1 MAPACTVQDWVFTQP
16 QVCSPGTNHLDLTYA
31 WSPTSTCRRGHPL
44 PPTYPLQCPYV
55 PFNSPFG
62 FAITVLTGI
71 GLMTSLVYMLMLA
84 WYRRSNPIKM
94 ASFVFCEV
102 ILLGSVLMY
111 MTSFFMTDIPVL
123 WKCNIS
129 IWVLVIGFGMTFG
142 GLFVKLMR
150 IYKIFSN
157 KGLKVIRVTDWFL
170 FKNLLII
177 IGFEIAALL
186 IWTLTNGGPQMV
198 NTSIGMEPTQ
208 NITIYRDMCNFG
220 SSGALVT
227 LGAVNLVLIILAVGV
242 AFATWSVP
250 TQYNETKVII
260 TSVFGVAFGCF
271 VCVPLLFVV
280 PSASVAMI
288 VGPAI
293 DIVLLF
299 SMAVFCVPKL
309 YESIRLENRRAS
321 RSSTKPGCCG
331 WASAKAKSTQGSRSS
346 KTKASKDSASGDMER
361 HLSEIS
367 DSEEY
372 NIRMNPTALAPAVR
386 RNVRNASNSNNSD
399 NDAQSAI
406 RRFNLGLSSTPAN
419 QGFCPHCGL
428 GIGDCGER

>member
-1 MAPACTVQDWVFTQP
+1 MTDKLITPVVRSWRISGLLHAQP
-16 QVCSPGTNHLDLTYA
+16 KTGFS
-31 WSPTSTCRRGHPL
+31 TSRRTARRNSTSICRRGVPL
-44 PPTYPLQCPYV
+44 PLPYSLQCPYI

-62 FAITVLTGI
+62 LIIAMLTGI

-84 WYRRSNPIKM
+84 WYRRSDPIKR

-102 ILLGSVLMY
+102 ILLGSVFMY
-111 MTSFFMTDIPVL
+111 MTPIFMTDTLVL
-123 WKCNIS
+123 WKCNVS

-157 KGLKVIRVTDWFL
+157 KGFKVIRVTDWFL

-177 IGFEIAALL
+177 IAFEIAALL
-186 IWTLTNGGPQMV
+186 IWTFADGGPQMAE
-198 NTSIGMEPTQ
+198 TTIGREPTQ
-208 NITIYRDMCNFG
+208 NIPIHQNTCNFG
-220 SSGALVT
+220 SSGALAA

-260 TSVFGVAFGCF
+260 TSVFGVSFGCF

-280 PSASVAMI
+280 PSATVAMI

-293 DIVLLF
+293 DIALLF
-299 SMAVFCVPKL
+299 SMAVFCVPKV

-321 RSSTKPGCCG
+321 HSNTKSECWG
-331 WASAKAKSTQGSRSS
+331 WASAKAKSTQGSKSS
-346 KTKASKDSASGDMER
+346 KGKVSKDSASREMER

-367 DSEEY
+367 DPEEH
-372 NIRMNPTALAPAVR
+372 NIRMDPTALTPI
-386 RNVRNASNSNNSD
+386 D
-399 NDAQSAI
+399 TQSAI

-419 QGFCPHCGL
+419 NEFCPHCGL
-428 GIGDCGER
+428 GIGACGER